1 MCAQIAWKIT
11 WGKQRETEIVWF
23 NYSWMARNESSFETI
38 LKYTRKW
45 PTCLIMRKSRTE
57 RIVSASYPLSH
68 NQCKG
73 SVGSQIEHQIHQL
86 WGPLKFDVLIFLK
99 KVERIISKKNTNSHC
114 WERLESIFN
123 KMSVIPRRYYCWYL
137 YSAAHPSAMIIMA
150 KNNSTRHSFSIS
162 FPVASWSTAYV
173 AIHTRLQVQNL
184 SAPYPSLWE
193 YPHWTLKGNY

>member
-38 LKYTRKW
+38 LKYTRKL

-86 WGPLKFDVLIFLK
+86 WGPLKFEVLIFLK
-99 KVERIISKKNTNSHC
+99 KVERIIQRKTHILIAEKGYRS
-114 WERLESIFN
+114 SIKCLLFPGDIT
-123 KMSVIPRRYYCWYL
+123 VGIYIQQHIPVL
-137 YSAAHPSAMIIMA
+137 
-150 KNNSTRHSFSIS
+150 
-162 FPVASWSTAYV
+162 WSLWPRTTAQ
-173 AIHTRLQVQNL
+173 AIL
-184 SAPYPSLWE
+184 SAFPFLLLPDQLRM
-193 YPHWTLKGNY
+193 